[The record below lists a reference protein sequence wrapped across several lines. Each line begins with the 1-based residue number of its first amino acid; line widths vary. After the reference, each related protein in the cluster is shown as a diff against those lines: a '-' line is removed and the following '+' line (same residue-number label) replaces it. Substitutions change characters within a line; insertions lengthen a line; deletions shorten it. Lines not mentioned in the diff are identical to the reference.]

1 MVSRQVPIVIAL
13 CLLSLP
19 IHGGEARSPSDYTEL
34 DLQQLLSVVVTP
46 TKQQQSPEEAP
57 AVVAVI
63 TCRDIQRYG
72 YRTVADALRSV
83 SGMAVIDDHVSQHL
97 GIRGLFGDFETP
109 NATVK
114 IMINGQ
120 PVSFR
125 PTAGGFLGLELIPID
140 AVKRIEVLRGPGSAL
155 YGANAFLGVVNIITF
170 DGSEQWDGGP
180 ADPGNHRHAVIGE
193 GSYAGNEYGITP
205 GAGATVVSG
214 GAWGKFRYFAA
225 ASYHWWDRSGLMVPG
240 INDMIAQEMHQDS
253 PEQFPAQAGYP
264 SPGWSSLRERLMTSS
279 PSRGDTAQTGSF
291 YVLLEQHLSRHGILS
306 LDTSLQYANYHGE
319 WQEYSY
325 LTHENRLTCLNWF
338 LRTRYR
344 IDPGE
349 RGFGLDTSVAFSTA
363 RTPDDHLVD
372 PLAPGSFK
380 RRRFGYTAVDVVL
393 ETRYRFAA
401 GTELVLGADYTAD
414 WENLL
419 TMEVTN
425 KETGH
430 TYREPGFGNEMFHNL
445 GLFLQG
451 TWTPV
456 KALSL
461 TVGTRGDYNSI
472 FGCNSTTDWACVGAD
487 DQKGILRFSNRAGAT
502 WQTGWQGLYLKAMY
516 GSSYRPPSPYQLYH
530 NRTTIVGSQGNP
542 DLLPQ
547 TADTVEVVL
556 GIKPTEGLHIYMDGY
571 ITWVNDMVFSY
582 LEGDA
587 VQIRNADALVYGLEG
602 AISYTLGDRLSLF
615 VNASHLIDGTVHPK
629 RLSSETDLLWETSLF
644 NDQIPVG
651 MFPDWMGN
659 SGITVHVPE
668 GRLHASLLLHVIG
681 KRRASI
687 TNNLLYNNTSLHKTY
702 TLNPYM
708 AGSLVVTS
716 EALEW
721 LGMRGVISAGLRYT
735 PGGHVDPGRGG
746 LDLPAQGPR
755 LFLRYEHRF

>member
-1 MVSRQVPIVIAL
+1 MRRQVPIFVAL
-13 CLLSLP
+13 CLFSVP
-19 IHGGEARSPSDYTEL
+19 GHAGEARSPSDYTEL

-63 TCRDIQRYG
+63 TCRDIQRFG

-83 SGMAVIDDHVSQHL
+83 PGVAVIDDHVSQHL

-109 NATVK
+109 NDTVK
-114 IMINGQ
+114 VMINGQ

-125 PTAGGFLGLELIPID
+125 PTAGGFLGLELIPIE

-155 YGANAFLGVVNIITF
+155 YGANAFLGVVNVITF

-180 ADPGNHRHAVIGE
+180 ADPDSHRHAVIGE
-193 GSYAGNEYGITP
+193 GSYAGNEHAITP

-214 GAWGKFRYFAA
+214 GAWAKFRYFTA

-240 INDMIAQEMHQDS
+240 INDMIAQKMHQDA
-253 PEQFPAQAGYP
+253 PEQFPVQAGYP
-264 SPGWSSLRERLMTSS
+264 SPGWSSLRERLMNSS
-279 PSRGDTAQTGSF
+279 PSRGDTAQAGSF
-291 YVLLEQHLSRHGILS
+291 YALIKRGLGRHGVFS
-306 LDTSLQYANYHGE
+306 VDTSLQYANYHGE

-325 LTHENRLTCLNWF
+325 LTHKNRLTYLNWY
-338 LRTRYR
+338 LRTRYL

-349 RGFGLDTSVAFSTA
+349 RGFGFDTSVSFSTG
-363 RTPDDHLVD
+363 RPPDDHLVD
-372 PLAPGSFK
+372 PLAPGTFK
-380 RRRFGYTAVDVVL
+380 RRRFGYTALDVAL

-401 GTELVLGADYTAD
+401 RTELALGADYTAD

-425 KETGH
+425 KEAGH
-430 TYREPGFGNEMFHNL
+430 TYQEPGFGKEMFHNL

-451 TWTPV
+451 TWTPIH
-456 KALSL
+456 ALSL
-461 TVGTRGDYNSI
+461 TVGTRGDYNSV
-472 FGCNSTTDWACVGAD
+472 FGCNSTDWSCAGVNE
-487 DQKGILRFSNRAGAT
+487 QKGIIHFSSRAGAT

-530 NRTTIVGSQGNP
+530 NRTTIVGSEGNP

-556 GIKPTEGLHIYMDGY
+556 GIKPTAGLHLYVDGY

-582 LEGDA
+582 LEGDV
-587 VQIRNADALVYGLEG
+587 VQIRNADARVYGLEG
-602 AISYTLGDRLSLF
+602 AINYTLGDRLSLF
-615 VNASHLIDGTVHPK
+615 VNASHLIDGVVHPK
-629 RLSSETDLLWETSLF
+629 RLSGETDLLWETSLF

-659 SGITVHVPE
+659 GGVTVHVPA

-681 KRRASI
+681 QRRASI

-702 TLNPYM
+702 TLDPYV

-716 EALEW
+716 ETVEW
-721 LGMRGVISAGLRYT
+721 LGMSGVISASLRYT

-746 LDLPAQGPR
+746 LDLPTPGPR
-755 LFLRYEHRF
+755 LFLRYEQRF